1 MAIIPNDIS
10 IWHRKVFTVLIIGV
24 ILSPTDIF
32 DGVSEDGDGKMYGVV
47 KVVRE
52 RDMVK
57 HYGTWMVNHVGF

>member
-10 IWHRKVFTVLIIGV
+10 IWYRKVFTVLIIGV

-32 DGVSEDGDGKMYGVV
+32 DGASKDGDGKMYGVV

-52 RDMVK
+52 RVMVK
-57 HYGTWMVNHVGF
+57 HYGTWLVNHVGF